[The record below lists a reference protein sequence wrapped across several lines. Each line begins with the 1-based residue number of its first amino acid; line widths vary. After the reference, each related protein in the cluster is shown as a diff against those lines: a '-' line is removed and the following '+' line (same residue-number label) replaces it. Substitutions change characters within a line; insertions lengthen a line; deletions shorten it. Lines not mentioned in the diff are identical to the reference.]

1 MLDYNNNIWSK
12 ALCKPTSEFSGNAK
26 VELKVPARSRVLKQ
40 ITRVINRKIKKISF
54 LKFKKTESQD
64 FIYQC
69 LIFTHYFIR
78 LKEIIE
84 NHITKMC

>member
-12 ALCKPTSEFSGNAK
+12 ARCKPTSEFSGNAK

-54 LKFKKTESQD
+54 
-64 FIYQC
+64 
-69 LIFTHYFIR
+69 
-78 LKEIIE
+78 
-84 NHITKMC
+84 

>member
-40 ITRVINRKIKKISF
+40 ITRVINRKIKKRLAFES
-54 LKFKKTESQD
+54 LKKVKVKILSIMFN
-64 FIYQC
+64 FFVLFY
-69 LIFTHYFIR
+69 
-78 LKEIIE
+78 
-84 NHITKMC
+84 

>member
-40 ITRVINRKIKKISF
+40 ITRVINRKIKKRLAFES
-54 LKFKKTESQD
+54 LKKVKVKILS
-64 FIYQC
+64 I
-69 LIFTHYFIR
+69 
-78 LKEIIE
+78 
-84 NHITKMC
+84 NV